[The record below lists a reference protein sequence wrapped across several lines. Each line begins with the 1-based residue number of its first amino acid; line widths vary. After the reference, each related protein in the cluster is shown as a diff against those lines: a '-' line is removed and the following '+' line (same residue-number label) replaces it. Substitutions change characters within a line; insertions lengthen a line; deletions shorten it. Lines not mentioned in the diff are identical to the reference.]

1 MSLIKKSFQMSYL
14 LAVLFILSI
23 LSACSNSTPAAIPE
37 PTLVSEPTQEIPSAT
52 QTPASTATLQPKAVL
67 VGFAE
72 TASRQS
78 SEVQESI
85 QKLATDSGMLLE
97 QYPDLSAVQVDGGVQ
112 ILVVSSSIQGIGD
125 FASQHP
131 SIKFLVIGDTDL
143 QPGPNIYLVNP
154 QGDKADQRG
163 FIAGYLASVITQDW
177 RVGAITQSG
186 SEAGEAVRTG
196 FSNGVVFYC
205 GLCRPVYPPFYT
217 YPVFSDLPANSS
229 QEGQQ
234 AAADL
239 LINSAVE
246 TVYVEGS
253 IGDTWLLDYLAQAGL
268 KIIGDQAPSSAAQG
282 QWAAS
287 LQVNL
292 GEALA
297 LAWESILAGETGAII
312 SAPLMAVDTN
322 EQILTSGRLR
332 LVEQTLEAL
341 NNGLIDTGYRS
352 GLDG

>member
-1 MSLIKKSFQMSYL
+1 M
-14 LAVLFILSI
+14 
-23 LSACSNSTPAAIPE
+23 
-37 PTLVSEPTQEIPSAT
+37 VSEPTQEIPPAT
-52 QTPASTATLQPKAVL
+52 QAPAPTATLQPKAAL

-72 TASRQS
+72 NASMQS

-85 QKLATDSGMLLE
+85 QQLATNSGMILE
-97 QYPDLSAVQVDGGVQ
+97 QYPDLSAVQADRGVQ

-125 FASQHP
+125 FASRYP
-131 SIKFLVIGDTDL
+131 SIKLLVIGSTDL
-143 QPGPNIYLVNP
+143 QPGPNMYLVNL
-154 QGDKADQRG
+154 QGEKADQRG

-205 GLCRPVYPPFYT
+205 GLCRPVYPPFYA

-229 QEGQQ
+229 QEAQQ

-253 IGDTWLLDYLAQAGL
+253 VGDSWLLDYLAQADL
-268 KIIGDQAPSSAAQG
+268 KIIGDQAPSPAAQG

-287 LQVNL
+287 LQVKL
-292 GEALA
+292 GEDLA
-297 LAWESILAGETGAII
+297 LAWERILAGETGAII
-312 SAPLMAVDTN
+312 SAPLMAANTN
-322 EQILTSGRLR
+322 DQLLTSGRLR
-332 LVEQTLEAL
+332 LVEQILEAL

-352 GLDG
+352 GSDG